1 MKVSQIVVMVG
12 KGVLEWSAEEE
23 RKSRNVDR
31 NRNTKGETRIIISGM
46 GKEERLLWLWDSTGK
61 KKEEYDIYQSER

>member
-12 KGVLEWSAEEE
+12 KGVVEWSAEEE

-31 NRNTKGETRIIISGM
+31 NRNTKGETKIIIGGM
-46 GKEERLLWLWDSTGK
+46 GK
-61 KKEEYDIYQSER
+61 

>member
-1 MKVSQIVVMVG
+1 VKVSQIVVMVG
-12 KGVLEWSAEEE
+12 KGVVEWSAEEE

-31 NRNTKGETRIIISGM
+31 NRNTKGETKIIIGGM

-61 KKEEYDIYQSER
+61 KKEEYGIYQSER